1 MHIGITTGLDYETLR
16 IHCPRDYVQSVRG
29 AGGTPWLLPVFAPG
43 EKAPGAADYL
53 DPLDGLLLSGGEDV
67 DPARFGEEPLP
78 ALGPVSP
85 ERDEMELALASRAL
99 SKRLPILAIC
109 RGVQVLNVAAGGSLY
124 QDIGSQLGGVL
135 QHRQRAPRW
144 HPSHTVSV
152 ARETALEDILGA
164 SRVGVNSL
172 HHQAVKDLGSGF
184 VVAARAPDGIIEAIE
199 APDLPFAIGVQWHPE
214 NMFRTEA
221 RMRRLFEAFVSAAD
235 RRARSPL

>member
-1 MHIGITTGLDYETLR
+1 MRIGITTGLDYETLR
-16 IHCPRDYVQSVRG
+16 IHCPRDYVEAVRD

-43 EKAPGAADYL
+43 GAVIEAADYL
-53 DPLDGLLLSGGEDV
+53 DHLDGLLLSGGEDV

-85 ERDEMELALASRAL
+85 ERDEMELALVSRAL
-99 SKRLPILAIC
+99 SKKVPILAIC
-109 RGVQVLNVAAGGSLY
+109 RGAQVLNVAAGGSLY

-144 HPSHTVSV
+144 SASHTVSV
-152 ARETALEDILGA
+152 ARETGLEDILGG

-172 HHQAVKDLGSGF
+172 HHQAVKELGSGF
-184 VVAARAPDGIIEAIE
+184 IVAARAPDGVIEAIE

-214 NMFRTEA
+214 NMFRAEV
-221 RMRRLFEAFVSAAD
+221 RMRRLFEAFVTAAD
-235 RRARSPL
+235 RRVRSTL